1 VSTAWRA
8 GTLPARPIGLDLKF
22 ARASAFACAGVLAA
36 LNAQADHILVAL
48 KYQPLVTAVSGLAGI
63 SAVMWVAMYA
73 VLRLGFEAGRRAITR
88 TDAIMLATVV
98 ILSFLP
104 VSYAAQAGLLL
115 CALYLLATST
125 SEDDLRRIALLL
137 LALTGPLLWGRIFL
151 QELATPLLSLD
162 AHLVGFTIGTK
173 VDGNTV
179 QFAGSAKQFLIGTG
193 CSSVHNMSLAIVLWT
208 TAAVVF
214 RIRIDARYIACG
226 FAMAGLMFAMNI
238 ARLAAI
244 GLYPGSFE
252 FLHDGAGADL
262 FGWAGLIGAGLI
274 AALGV
279 LGAVRRQQ

>member
-1 VSTAWRA
+1 MSTAWRA
-8 GTLPARPIGLDLKF
+8 AFPARPIAFDLKS

-48 KYQPLVTAVSGLAGI
+48 QYQPLLTAISGLAGI

-73 VLRLGFEAGRRAITR
+73 VLKLGWEGEPQAITR
-88 TDAIMLATVV
+88 TDAIVLAAVV
-98 ILSFLP
+98 LLSFLP

-115 CALYLLATST
+115 CGVYLLATSQPR
-125 SEDDLRRIALLL
+125 EDPRRIGLVL
-137 LALTGPLLWGRIFL
+137 LALTGPLLWGRILL
-151 QELATPLLSLD
+151 QELAIPLLSLD
-162 AHLVGFTIGTK
+162 AHLVGLAIGTK

-214 RIRIDARYIACG
+214 RIRIDARYVGCG
-226 FAMAGLMFAMNI
+226 LAMAGFMFAMNI

-244 GLYPGSFE
+244 GLYPASFQ
-252 FLHDGAGADL
+252 FLHEGAGADL
-262 FGWAGLIGAGLI
+262 FGWAGLIGAGAL
-274 AALGV
+274 AAWGV
-279 LGAVRRQQ
+279 LSAARRQQ